1 MLFAHLKQQLFDIS
15 NNNRRVLVNISE
27 RDGKDIK
34 FVCFLNNTFGFKK
47 F

>member
-1 MLFAHLKQQLFDIS
+1 MPFIHLKQQLFDI
-15 NNNRRVLVNISE
+15 NNDKYVVLVNLSE